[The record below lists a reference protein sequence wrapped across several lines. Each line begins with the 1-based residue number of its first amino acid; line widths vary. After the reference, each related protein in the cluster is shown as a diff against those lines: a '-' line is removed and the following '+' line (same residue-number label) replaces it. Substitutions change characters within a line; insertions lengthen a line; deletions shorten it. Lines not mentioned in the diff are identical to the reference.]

1 MVYQWQT
8 AFYEKRYSTPHRRER
23 LTLSSSSKLSAV
35 TVSGRKTWKNWQMP
49 MKKALDLEGPVW
61 IDCNIAYEDKVL
73 PMIPNG
79 KTIDDML
86 FE

>member
-1 MVYQWQT
+1 MEEFAD
-8 AFYEKRYSTPHRRER
+8 AFD
-23 LTLSSSSKLSAV
+23 
-35 TVSGRKTWKNWQMP
+35 
-49 MKKALDLEGPVW
+49 KALKQNGPVW
-61 IDCNIAYEDKVL
+61 IECNIAYEDKVL

>member
-1 MVYQWQT
+1 MD
-8 AFYEKRYSTPHRRER
+8 E
-23 LTLSSSSKLSAV
+23 LSAAFE
-35 TVSGRKTWKNWQMP
+35 
-49 MKKALDLEGPVW
+49 KALKLEGPVW
-61 IDCNIAYEDKVL
+61 IDCNIAVNDKVL